1 MSVLSVPVWIY
12 VFISAHT
19 FSTKSD
25 RDDDVVDV
33 EDHDD
38 LNGKQDKFFLQL
50 STCEFLSLL
59 AHIIVQP
66 RQPLIMIIKMVMM
79 ILMLDKGY

>member
-25 RDDDVVDV
+25 QDDDVVDV
-33 EDHDD
+33 DDHDD
-38 LNGKQDKFFLQL
+38 LNVNQDKKNLQL
-50 STCEFLSLL
+50 SACEFLAPQVL
-59 AHIIVQP
+59 
-66 RQPLIMIIKMVMM
+66 
-79 ILMLDKGY
+79 